1 MTRSQSRT
9 LTLVAALVVASAA
22 RAAPPFVP
30 GPCIGKRVVLV
41 PLDPVAVSPE
51 VARRQEER
59 IRQALGAL
67 PGRCVEPRA
76 QTVARLRDQPAPL
89 QACGDRA
96 CRAAQALL
104 LEADWLVSGS
114 VLGVGGTFTAAL
126 MAWDR
131 TGEPVRHASLSLEEG
146 RALEVASLQPFF
158 GAEAKSKAFDHRPV
172 VYVLAGAGLV
182 AAIAGAGLGIASSAT
197 ARAVSEGQTGCP
209 GVGEQYQRCFSERV
223 GTGRLQATAAN
234 ALFGAAGLLGVSAT
248 VMLVVELP

>member
-1 MTRSQSRT
+1 MTRSQNRT

-22 RAAPPFVP
+22 RAAPPLIP
-30 GPCIGKRVVLV
+30 GPCVGKRVVLV
-41 PLDPVAVSPE
+41 PLAPVAVSPE

-76 QTVARLRDQPAPL
+76 QTITKLRAQPAPL
-89 QACGDRA
+89 QACGDGA
-96 CRAAQALL
+96 CRAAQALQ

-114 VLGVGGTFTAAL
+114 MLGVGGTFTAAL

-131 TGEPVRHASLSLEEG
+131 TGEPVRRASLSLEEG
-146 RALEVASLQPFF
+146 KTVEVAALQPLF
-158 GAEAKSKAFDHRPV
+158 GAGAKSKAADRRPV
-172 VYVLAGAGLV
+172 VYVLAGAGLA
-182 AAIAGAGLGIASSAT
+182 AAIAGASLGIASSAT
-197 ARAVSEGQTGCP
+197 ARTVSDGQTGCP

-234 ALFGAAGLLGVSAT
+234 ALFGAAGLLGASAT
-248 VMLVVELP
+248 VLFVVELP